1 MCTIQKY
8 LDTLSSSKRA
18 VHLYEKAGFEQTER
32 YNDNYTADHLY
43 EKAGFEQT
51 ERYNDNY
58 TADIFMV
65 LNLDK

>member
-32 YNDNYTADHLY
+32 D
-43 EKAGFEQT
+43 
-51 ERYNDNY
+51 NDNY

>member
-8 LDTLSSSKRA
+8 LDTLSSSKCA
-18 VHLYEKAGFEQTER
+18 VHL
-32 YNDNYTADHLY
+32 H

-65 LNLDK
+65 LNLDNDYPETSFPGIEE

>member
-1 MCTIQKY
+1 MNTIQSSCRAGRSV
-8 LDTLSSSKRA
+8 LSSSKRA
-18 VHLYEKAGFEQTER
+18 V
-32 YNDNYTADHLY
+32 HLY